1 MNKTRLEN
9 LSDGVF
15 AIVMTLLII
24 DIKVPDSHG
33 VHITN
38 MELWQRLWDLW
49 PVFRSYVISFIV
61 LGMYW
66 MSHHALFHL
75 FAKNVNRVFANKNN
89 LFLMFLALIPFSA
102 HLLGQYPY
110 NELAV
115 IIYGINI
122 ILLGITFTLMYS
134 YVIANKELVYEN
146 LPRRLYVQATIRV
159 LLTPSFAFLGILV
172 CFYNVS
178 LSFFLFAFPIV
189 FNIIPGTLDGLERVY
204 LKIRGTKK

>member
-24 DIKVPDSHG
+24 EIKVPESHS
-33 VHITN
+33 VHLSN
-38 MELWQRLWDLW
+38 QELWQALWDLW
-49 PVFRSYVISFIV
+49 PLFRSYVISFII

-75 FAKNVNRVFANKNN
+75 FARNINRVFANKNN
-89 LFLMFLALIPFSA
+89 LFLMFLALIPFSS
-102 HLLGQYPY
+102 HLLGQYPD

-122 ILLGITFTLMYS
+122 ILLGVTFCLMYF
-134 YVIANKELVYEN
+134 YVIANKELVYED
-146 LPRRLYVQATIRV
+146 LPKKLYLQATIRV
-159 LLTPSFAFLGILV
+159 LLTPSFALIGILV
-172 CFYNVS
+172 CFYNIS
-178 LSFFLFAFPIV
+178 LSFFFYAFPVI
-189 FNIIPGTLDGLERVY
+189 FNIIPGTLDGLEKIY
-204 LKIRGTKK
+204 LKLRKR